1 MKDLK
6 NKLGFVNLM
15 DPTDISD
22 TDTKS
27 KLLDLAGF
35 ESAVVGFHIG
45 EITGVDGSNY
55 LTPKLQ
61 ESNTTVDGDFT
72 DVAEADIEGAFS
84 VINSTSLD
92 QVIQVVGYKGT
103 KRYVRLFLDYTGTA
117 ITAGI
122 VGVFGVVSDARREP
136 VTAPAAVSAT

>member
-6 NKLGFVNLM
+6 NKIGFVHLL
-15 DPTDISD
+15 DPADISD

-35 ESAVVGFHIG
+35 ESAVIGFQIG
-45 EITGVDGSNY
+45 AITGVDGSNY

-72 DVAEADIEGAFS
+72 DVAAADIEGAFS